1 MNQQYLLPSLQ
12 SACATTLASA
22 ALGTLGPQ
30 AALALGFDKN
40 TDPHIVFVANTAEP
54 TCPPYVCS
62 GVVFFRDLNDLATK
76 VAALGVSHE
85 ESISRMIQAILAL
98 LPNHLAQA
106 NTAQDARVW
115 QLVGI
120 LSNYAVQGIYSG
132 IHAEPPPTK
141 KPALAS
147 APCERLQSN

>member
-1 MNQQYLLPSLQ
+1 MNLKYLLPSLQ
-12 SACATTLASA
+12 SACATTLAHA
-22 ALGTLGPQ
+22 ALGTLGAQ
-30 AALALGFDKN
+30 AVLALGFDKN
-40 TDPHIVFVANTAEP
+40 MDPHVVFVATTTEA
-54 TCPPYVCS
+54 TCPPYVCC
-62 GVVFFRDLNDLATK
+62 GVIFFRDLSDLAAK
-76 VAALGVSHE
+76 VTALRLTHE
-85 ESISRMIQAILAL
+85 ESIGRMIQAILAL

-132 IHAEPPPTK
+132 IHAEPQPAH
-141 KPALAS
+141 KPAL

>member
-1 MNQQYLLPSLQ
+1 MNLQYLLPSLQ
-12 SACATTLASA
+12 SACSTTLTHA

-40 TDPHIVFVANTAEP
+40 EDPHVVFVSNTSEP
-54 TCPPYVCS
+54 ICPPYVCS
-62 GVVFFRDLNDLATK
+62 GMVFFRDLSDLTTK
-76 VAALGVSHE
+76 VAGLGLSHE

-98 LPNHLAQA
+98 LPNHLASA

-120 LSNYAVQGIYSG
+120 LSNYAVEGLRAGI
-132 IHAEPPPTK
+132 AAQPPPAKT
-141 KPALAS
+141 PALAQ
-147 APCERLQSN
+147 CERVQSN

>member
-1 MNQQYLLPSLQ
+1 MNLQYLLPSLQ
-12 SACATTLASA
+12 SACATTLASG

-40 TDPHIVFVANTAEP
+40 TDPHVVFVANTAEP
-54 TCPPYVCS
+54 ICPPYVCS
-62 GVVFFRDLNDLATK
+62 GVVFFRDLSDLATK
-76 VAALGVSHE
+76 VAGLGLNHE
-85 ESISRMIQAILAL
+85 ESIGRMIQAILAL
-98 LPNHLAQA
+98 LPNHLGQA

-120 LSNYAVQGIYSG
+120 LSNYAVQGICSG

-141 KPALAS
+141 KPALA
-147 APCERLQSN
+147 PREQLQSN